1 MFAAIASDPP
11 RQSKEARVSFS
22 LLRPTNAEASS
33 ISTSWATSRRLPRT
47 LSSMMAQTEHR
58 RDRLVCGAADSTSH
72 DELVPHAFPS
82 ESEVE
87 NMLFHK
93 VLGNALRSS
102 LATVSGVRQ
111 LPARLRRALQVY
123 FVLGQA
129 VRASCDAA
137 ILGILGPLRSSSNS
151 SPLRSADVLH
161 RIITSFPRHHR
172 APLAHVCK
180 SYHSRMLS
188 ARPSA

>member
-1 MFAAIASDPP
+1 
-11 RQSKEARVSFS
+11 
-22 LLRPTNAEASS
+22 
-33 ISTSWATSRRLPRT
+33 
-47 LSSMMAQTEHR
+47 MAKTEHR

-111 LPARLRRALQVY
+111 LPARLLRRALQVY

-129 VRASCDAA
+129 VLASCDAA
-137 ILGILGPLRSSSNS
+137 MLGILGPMRSSSNS
-151 SPLRSADVLH
+151 SPLRSAEASNSIGSRPVLLV
-161 RIITSFPRHHR
+161 PW
-172 APLAHVCK
+172 VG
-180 SYHSRMLS
+180 
-188 ARPSA
+188 